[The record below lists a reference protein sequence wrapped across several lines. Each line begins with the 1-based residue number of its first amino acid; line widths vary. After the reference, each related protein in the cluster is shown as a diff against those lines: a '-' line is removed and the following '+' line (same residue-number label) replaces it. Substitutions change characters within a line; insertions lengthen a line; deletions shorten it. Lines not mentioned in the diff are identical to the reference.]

1 MDVEVSWSFVPEFRN
16 VVLVKGIVSASSQR
30 SPWATGATCPSRG
43 LLRACG
49 LIWWVFAAWVKREP
63 NEKTRCLVMS
73 KLGTGC
79 RRWGLGL
86 LFRQGQLVVP
96 VWARRHLRFEGTR
109 DHDALRNSSGRETA
123 VGVLSLIP
131 CPSASSCNVQLPR
144 IASLADS
151 IRRIEQ
157 SNTVVRGHKTGRCSQ
172 GAGNANSKTTSV
184 TQSLQS
190 SPLSLAQEWAHPRC
204 PWVLRPVFEVLR
216 LPGLGK
222 ASDLNLGSRGH
233 GPGNQG
239 RLRLNPTP
247 TENSVPS

>member
-79 RRWGLGL
+79 RRWGLCL
-86 LFRQGQLVVP
+86 LFRQCQRVVAVLAP
-96 VWARRHLRFEGTR
+96 RHLRLERMR
-109 DHDALRNSSGRETA
+109 DPDALRNRFGRETA

-131 CPSASSCNVQLPR
+131 CPSASSCSVPQLR

-151 IRRIEQ
+151 IGHIEQ
-157 SNTVVRGHKTGRCSQ
+157 SNTVVRGHRSGRCSRD
-172 GAGNANSKTTSV
+172 GGNVNSKTTSV

-190 SPLSLAQEWAHPRC
+190 WPLSLTQEWAHPRH
-204 PWVLRPVFEVLR
+204 PRVLRPVCRSGEAAR
-216 LPGLGK
+216 PRQND
-222 ASDLNLGSRGH
+222 A
-233 GPGNQG
+233 
-239 RLRLNPTP
+239 T
-247 TENSVPS
+247 